1 MNKGK
6 SLTFYGLFDV
16 VEAIEIPILQRDY
29 AQGRKEEGEVRTLFL
44 NSLFQALN
52 SNDESRQPLD
62 LDFVYG
68 NFEDGQSKTFSVL
81 DGQQRLTTLFLL
93 HWYFTEAV

>member
-6 SLTFYGLFDV
+6 RLTFYGLFDV

-29 AQGRKEEGEVRTLFL
+29 AQGRKEELEVRTLFL
-44 NSLFQALN
+44 SSLFQALN
-52 SNDESRQPLD
+52 NNDESRQPLD

-68 NFEDGQSKTFSVL
+68 NFEEGQSKALIRPSSFGHRV
-81 DGQQRLTTLFLL
+81 
-93 HWYFTEAV
+93 